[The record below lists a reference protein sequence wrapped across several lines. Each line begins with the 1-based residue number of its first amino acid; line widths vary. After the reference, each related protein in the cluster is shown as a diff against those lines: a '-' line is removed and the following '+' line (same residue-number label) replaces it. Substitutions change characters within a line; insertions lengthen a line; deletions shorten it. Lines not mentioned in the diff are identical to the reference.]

1 MLVINLKNLSI
12 SIIVGNIM
20 DCATQMRSRKRM
32 WENVRN
38 MESIL
43 PLDYKKGPGRPKKLR
58 RRELD
63 EVPNPTKLKG
73 KNNIVPM

>member
-1 MLVINLKNLSI
+1 
-12 SIIVGNIM
+12 M

-43 PLDYKKGPGRPKKLR
+43 TLDYKKGPGRPKKLR